1 MTSHVSGISPSAA
14 STETTA
20 SPDRAAAPLGLRI
33 ESRRQLA
40 AQRARL
46 DAALPHVVAIAE
58 SEGLERSHAAARLAL
73 ALVEDGDLPAPATAP
88 DTPAPAAPVFPGAHR
103 RGHLALVPDAPAEPE
118 PERRDTLCPAW
129 CVVDHDDPREGA
141 DYHYGDLTP
150 AGPVSLRLDIG
161 TDDRARLEIVT
172 TRVDGDPLD
181 LGEVDELIAALTAQR
196 AELAAAI
203 AQRTSET
210 PAGGAA

>member
-1 MTSHVSGISPSAA
+1 MTSKISGILSASA

-20 SPDRAAAPLGLRI
+20 SPEREGVLFGLRV

-40 AQRARL
+40 ALDTRL
-46 DAALPHVVAIAE
+46 DAAIPHVVAIAE

-73 ALVEDGDLPAPATAP
+73 ALVEDGDLPALAAL
-88 DTPAPAAPVFPGAHR
+88 PAAPVFPGARR
-103 RGHLALVPDAPAEPE
+103 RGHLVLVPDTPAEPE
-118 PERRDTLCPAW
+118 PERHDTLCPAW

-141 DYHYGDLTP
+141 DYHYSDLTP

-161 TDDRARLEIVT
+161 ADDRARLEIVT
-172 TRVDGDPLD
+172 DHADGDPLD
-181 LGEVDELIAALTAQR
+181 LGQVDELIAALTAQR

-203 AQRTSET
+203 AQRGPVRPT
-210 PAGGAA
+210 GGAA